1 MRAKQQHKMADHND
15 FGNFGEELAVA
26 HLVKKGFKIL
36 ATNWVFKHKEIDI
49 IAKKPPY
56 IVFVEVK
63 TRRTNY
69 FGEPFTFV
77 DRKKQNFI
85 IKAANEYII
94 QNDIDE
100 EARFD
105 IVSVLYNDKG
115 KNIQHI
121 EDAFYARL

>member
-1 MRAKQQHKMADHND
+1 MSDHKE
-15 FGNFGEELAVA
+15 FGDLGEKLAIEF
-26 HLVKKGFKIL
+26 LIKNGFKIL
-36 ATNWVFKHKEIDI
+36 DTNWVFKHKEIDI
-49 IAKKPPY
+49 IAHKKPFV
-56 IVFVEVK
+56 VFVEVK

-85 IKAANEYII
+85 IKAAHEYII
-94 QNDIDE
+94 QNDIEE

-105 IVSVLYNDKG
+105 IISVLYNDRSKDI
-115 KNIQHI
+115 KHI

>member
-1 MRAKQQHKMADHND
+1 MLALPKTKMADHND
-15 FGNFGEELAVA
+15 FGSFGEELAVA

-49 IAKKPPY
+49 IAKKPPF

-69 FGEPFTFV
+69 FGEPYTFV

-85 IKAANEYII
+85 IKAANEYIV
-94 QNDIDE
+94 QNDLKE

-105 IVSVLYNDKG
+105 IISILYNDRG
-115 KNIQHI
+115 KDIKHI

>member
-1 MRAKQQHKMADHND
+1 MADHIEL
-15 FGNFGEELAVA
+15 GNTGEQLALA
-26 HLVKKGFKIL
+26 FLVSKGYKIL
-36 ATNWVFKHKEIDI
+36 ETNWRFQHKEIDI
-49 IAKKPPY
+49 IAKKDPF

-77 DRKKQNFI
+77 NKKKQGFI

-94 QNDIDE
+94 QHDIDE

-105 IVSVLYNDKG
+105 IISVLFNDHK
-115 KNIQHI
+115 KDIQHI

>member
-1 MRAKQQHKMADHND
+1 MADHND
-15 FGNFGEELAVA
+15 LGNFGEQLALEFLVA
-26 HLVKKGFKIL
+26 KGFKVL
-36 ATNWVFKHKEIDI
+36 DTNWVFMHKEIDI
-49 IAKKPPY
+49 IARKDQF

-77 DRKKQNFI
+77 NVAKQRHI
-85 IKAANEYII
+85 VKAADAYI
-94 QNDIDE
+94 NRFDIHE

-105 IVSVLYNDKG
+105 IISVLYNDHQKDI
-115 KNIQHI
+115 KHI

>member
-1 MRAKQQHKMADHND
+1 MADHND
-15 FGNFGEELAVA
+15 FGNFGEQLAVDY
-26 HLVKKGFKIL
+26 LVKKGFKIL
-36 ATNWVFKHKEIDI
+36 ETNWMFQHKEIDI
-49 IAKKPPY
+49 IANKSPF

-85 IKAANEYII
+85 IKAANEYIVK
-94 QNDIDE
+94 NDIEE

-105 IVSVLYNDKG
+105 IISVLYNEKEKDIK
-115 KNIQHI
+115 HI

>member
-1 MRAKQQHKMADHND
+1 MADHND
-15 FGNFGEELAVA
+15 LGNYGEQLAVEYLA
-26 HLVKKGFKIL
+26 KKGFKIL
-36 ATNWVFKHKEIDI
+36 AKNWVFQHKEIDI
-49 IAKKPPY
+49 IAKKSPY

-94 QNDIDE
+94 KNDVNE

-105 IVSVLYNDKG
+105 IVSVLYNERG
-115 KNIQHI
+115 KDIKHI

>member
-1 MRAKQQHKMADHND
+1 MADHND
-15 FGNFGEELAVA
+15 FGNFGEQLAVDFLA
-26 HLVKKGFKIL
+26 RKGYKIL
-36 ATNWVFKHKEIDI
+36 ETNWVFKHKEIDI
-49 IAKKPPY
+49 IAKKPPF

-69 FGEPFTFV
+69 FGEPYTFV

-85 IKAANEYII
+85 ITAANEYII
-94 QNDIDE
+94 QNDLND

-105 IVSVLYNDKG
+105 IISILYNDRG
-115 KNIQHI
+115 KDIKHI

>member
-1 MRAKQQHKMADHND
+1 MADHND
-15 FGNFGEELAVA
+15 LGNFGEQLAIDY
-26 HLVKKGFKIL
+26 LVQNGFKIL
-36 ATNWVFKHKEIDI
+36 ETNWVFQHKEIDI
-49 IAKKPPY
+49 IAKKSPF

-94 QNDIDE
+94 KNDIEE

-105 IVSVLYNDKG
+105 IVSVLYSEKDEDIK
-115 KNIQHI
+115 HI

>member
-1 MRAKQQHKMADHND
+1 MADHNNL
-15 FGNFGEELAVA
+15 GNFGEQLAVEYLA
-26 HLVKKGFKIL
+26 KKGYQIL
-36 ATNWVFKHKEIDI
+36 AKNWMFQHKEIDI
-49 IAKKPPY
+49 IAKKPPF

-77 DRKKQNFI
+77 NRKKQNFI
-85 IKAANEYII
+85 IKAANEYIL

-105 IVSVLYNDKG
+105 IISVLYNEKSKD
-115 KNIQHI
+115 IQHI
-121 EDAFYARL
+121 EDAFYPRL